1 MTIRSDTRTRI
12 KAIMLDAIGSAKV
25 FDMAEVDRKVDGWT
39 DDFMATDPLRLAEL
53 AEARPNS
60 QVVVV
65 DTVTNTWMRNPADV
79 WNAGYR
85 KVVVQ

>member
-1 MTIRSDTRTRI
+1 MTIREEVRKLVTGLVVYAAPTPPEMWSR
-12 KAIMLDAIGSAKV
+12 LDARIDKG
-25 FDMAEVDRKVDGWT
+25 VDDL
-39 DDFMATDPLRLAEL
+39 MSLAPLRLAEL

-85 KVVVQ
+85 KVVAQ